1 MEEDPK
7 KFTIPIQYQDKQSIL
22 NKSRADKYKMILNLP
37 DALRGSKSVE
47 RSNKKIDFNALQF
60 TIYGSP
66 VPDIIVPSVSQMYAG
81 QQLKISSHTRSPYE
95 NVFIDFNIDNLYRNW
110 WVVYYWLNL
119 LNNERDSYYDKYNLG
134 ENEAW
139 EAMKDYT
146 ANFTIYGM
154 DEYNN
159 NVIKFDY
166 EGCFPVSVTS
176 PKYSDR
182 NPEQLESRFEFAFT
196 FFRATLV

>member
-1 MEEDPK
+1 MEDPK
-7 KFTIPIQYQDKQSIL
+7 KFVIPFQPDKTQSML
-22 NKSRADKYKMILNLP
+22 NKSRLDQYKMILNLP

-66 VPDIIVPSVSQMYAG
+66 VPDIIVPSIGQMYAG
-81 QQLKISSHTRSPYE
+81 QELKISSHTRQPYE
-95 NVFIDFNIDNLYRNW
+95 NIFIDFNIDNLYRNW

-119 LNNERDSYYDKYNLG
+119 LNDEKESYFDKYDLG
-134 ENEAW
+134 EREAH
-139 EAMKDYT
+139 EAMQDYT

-154 DEYNN
+154 DEYKN

-166 EGCFPVSVTS
+166 EGCFPVSLTS
-176 PKYSDR
+176 PKYNDR
-182 NPEQLESRFEFAFT
+182 DTNEIQSRLEFAFT
-196 FFRATLV
+196 FFTATLV